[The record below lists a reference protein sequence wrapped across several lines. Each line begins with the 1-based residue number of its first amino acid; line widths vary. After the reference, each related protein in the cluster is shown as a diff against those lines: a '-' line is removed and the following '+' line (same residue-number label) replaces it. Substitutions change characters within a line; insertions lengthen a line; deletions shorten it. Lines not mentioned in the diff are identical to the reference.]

1 MLSWIPR
8 QQLPAAATRVA
19 QVPPPAPV
27 KRVEKRRGAHPPE
40 PHPLKVAQ
48 SCGAQTRARRLLAAE
63 ELAVPSLKAFWPA
76 R

>member
-1 MLSWIPR
+1 MLTRPLR
-8 QQLPAAATRVA
+8 QQLPAAAPRVA

-27 KRVEKRRGAHPPE
+27 KRVEKRRGAHPSE
-40 PHPLKVAQ
+40 LELKATQ

-63 ELAVPSLKAFWPA
+63 ELALPSLKAFWPA